1 MEEAGL
7 AEKGSEVEELE
18 EVHVQEVL
26 EEALEEVLEE
36 ALEEDREEVLE
47 EDREEEGPE
56 GQGHEKEGHACVREK
71 KASYYE
77 EGGDRIL
84 LWVAAAHDVSAEGAA
99 L

>member
-7 AEKGSEVEELE
+7 AEKGFEVEELE
-18 EVHVQEVL
+18 VHVQAVL
-26 EEALEEVLEE
+26 
-36 ALEEDREEVLE
+36 EEVLE

-56 GQGHEKEGHACVREK
+56 GQGHEKEGHACAREK

-77 EGGDRIL
+77 EGVDQIL
-84 LWVAAAHDVSAEGAA
+84 LWIAVAHDVSAEGVA

>member
-26 EEALEEVLEE
+26 EEALEE
-36 ALEEDREEVLE
+36 ALEEVLE